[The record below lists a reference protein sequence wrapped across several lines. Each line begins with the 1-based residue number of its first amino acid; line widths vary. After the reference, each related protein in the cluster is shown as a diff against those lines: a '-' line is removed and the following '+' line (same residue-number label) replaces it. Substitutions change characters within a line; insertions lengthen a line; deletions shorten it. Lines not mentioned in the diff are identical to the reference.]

1 MKRTIFI
8 GSAIVLASIM
18 LAGCGNNSSKTS
30 NNSTSSEN
38 SSLKA
43 ENFSLKARERDNFKD
58 DDYALMAYLKL
69 QGQSADDL
77 NQNKDN
83 MHWQRNGDTYSIDF
97 GAHTT
102 SMKVNKDNVEVTY
115 DDIQNGSMGAGNGHK
130 MYTKQRLAREF
141 SNQKSTIEKI
151 LNTVNTNNSSEASSN
166 TNNQGNY
173 NSQNRSNGVSSA
185 QTQAD
190 GGNVSSS
197 SNGQKS
203 ITENG
208 NTYTPKYND
217 NGQID
222 SWQVKDSDGITR
234 TMGDPSPFW
243 QQKTQEVQDQGN

>member
-1 MKRTIFI
+1 
-8 GSAIVLASIM
+8 
-18 LAGCGNNSSKTS
+18 
-30 NNSTSSEN
+30 
-38 SSLKA
+38 
-43 ENFSLKARERDNFKD
+43 
-58 DDYALMAYLKL
+58 
-69 QGQSADDL
+69 
-77 NQNKDN
+77 
-83 MHWQRNGDTYSIDF
+83 
-97 GAHTT
+97 
-102 SMKVNKDNVEVTY
+102 MKVNKDNVEVTY

-130 MYTKQRLAREF
+130 TYTKQQLAREF

-151 LNTVNTNNSSEASSN
+151 LNTVNTNN
-166 TNNQGNY
+166 QGNY
-173 NSQNRSNGVSSA
+173 NSRNRSNGVSSA

-243 QQKTQEVQDQGN
+243 QQKAQEVQDQEN